1 MSDTLTKPA
10 IKICGLTDVEQALA
24 IAAME
29 VQAIGVIGVANTARF
44 VEAGRRREIFSAL
57 ALHNPGINRVWV
69 VADPNPSDLEDA
81 LSGEGLPTVVQLH
94 GNETPSRCAALRE
107 WRPDIAWW
115 KALRLQEANDVTT
128 ANDYVGSVDAFL
140 LDAWNPNQLGGTG
153 HRIPLDWLANPT
165 HNVAWWL
172 AGGISAEW
180 IPDLLKDVAP
190 DGLDAS
196 SRLEHKPG
204 WKDLNKVKAL
214 VDAVKHSQGLTT
226 RGLTSEET

>member
-1 MSDTLTKPA
+1 MSDTLTTPA

-24 IAAME
+24 IAAMD

-44 VEAGRRREIFSAL
+44 VEAARRREIFSAL
-57 ALHNPGINRVWV
+57 ALHHPEIKRVWV
-69 VADPNPSDLEDA
+69 VADPSSTDLDDA
-81 LSGEGLPTVVQLH
+81 LVGNGTPTVVQLH
-94 GNETPSRCAALRE
+94 GSETPSRCVALRE

-115 KALRLQEANDVTT
+115 KALRLREANDVTN
-128 ANDYVGSVDAFL
+128 ANDYVGNVDALL

-153 HRIPLDWLANPT
+153 HRIPLDWLANQN
-165 HNVAWWL
+165 HNVSWWL

-214 VDAVKHSQGLTT
+214 VDAVKHSQGL
-226 RGLTSEET
+226 